1 MVILLIYLSKKI
13 TIGIIV
19 FFVVITV
26 VIIGRYAIGLY
37 FKKKFSKRPPP
48 GVIVE
53 IVSNKSF
60 SQSLES
66 YCTSLSSKTSSYKI
80 KKNELLEPINFNKKV
95 NKGDIIAKL
104 SSKTIAAPFAG
115 VIGKR
120 GISGSSLGSENT
132 IMLTLDDSRK
142 ILCDLKVPE
151 VYAAILKKDLSLK
164 ATFSAYKNKTYKGKI
179 ESVASRVD
187 AQTRSILARAKIDN
201 ENFEIIP
208 GSLLE
213 IEIFY
218 NEKNTLGIPD
228 TSIMYEGSKKFI
240 YKIVENNL
248 IKKIEIETGIRNKGN
263 LEVLSGINEGDK
275 LVAEGLTKVRPGMKV
290 KPIIKSE

>member
-1 MVILLIYLSKKI
+1 MKRSKKI
-13 TIGIIV
+13 TITIVIFFLVVTLIIV
-19 FFVVITV
+19 
-26 VIIGRYAIGLY
+26 GRYGAGLY

-53 IVSNKSF
+53 VVTNKNF

-80 KKNELLEPINFNKKV
+80 KKDELLEPISFNSKV
-95 NKGDIIAKL
+95 NKGDVIARL
-104 SSKTIAAPFAG
+104 STKTITAPFAG

-132 IMLTLDDSRK
+132 IILTLDDSRK
-142 ILCDLKVPE
+142 VLCDLKIPE
-151 VYAAILKKDLSLK
+151 VYAAILKRDLKLNAK
-164 ATFSAYKNKTYKGKI
+164 FSAYKNKTYKGKI

-187 AQTRSILARAKIDN
+187 AQTRSILARAKINN
-201 ENFEIIP
+201 ENAEIIP

-213 IEIFY
+213 IEILY
-218 NEKNTLGIPD
+218 NEKDALSVPD

-240 YKIVENNL
+240 YKIIENNM
-248 IKKIEIETGIRNKGN
+248 IKKTEIETGIRNKGN
-263 LEVLSGINEGDK
+263 LEILSGLAEGDK
-275 LVAEGLTKVRPGMKV
+275 IIAEGLTKVRPGMKV
-290 KPIIKSE
+290 KPIIKSQ